1 MNADELHQHL
11 QIPTPFS
18 EWAAALIK
26 AGKPLEPLPG
36 FIKRADGKLGR
47 NYRVPP
53 GLLAELLGAAQPD
66 SLLVKVSIQNG
77 FAEPDTRTNPD
88 KNALVR
94 VQAAAQAE
102 PDKPMSVKA
111 FNQAFLNRELTDK
124 QARKAGINL
133 VRMAKN
139 KRIALETEPD
149 AVWGSVNLY
158 PLHLLTKYYCTPK
171 PAKKPKPSPNA
182 TQHNDFKAQK
192 KEATC

>member
-11 QIPTPFS
+11 QIPTPFY

-53 GLLAELLGAAQPD
+53 ALLAELVGGQPD
-66 SLLVKVSIQNG
+66 ICPPLSPLAENHT
-77 FAEPDTRTNPD
+77 EPDTRTNPD
-88 KNALVR
+88 KYELKFVF
-94 VQAAAQAE
+94 AAAQAE
-102 PDKPMSVKA
+102 PDKAMSVKA
-111 FNQAFLNRELTDK
+111 FNQAFFDRELTDK

-182 TQHNDFKAQK
+182 TQRNEFKAQK